1 MKNAL
6 VETLQSYIESP
17 SGALVLEDLRIGRI
31 RIGKL
36 VVASREAAYNAQ
48 DLITTACNKMARV
61 RSGSM
66 APATTIHCL
75 SAARR
80 A

>member
-1 MKNAL
+1 M
-6 VETLQSYIESP
+6 
-17 SGALVLEDLRIGRI
+17 LEDLRIGRI

-61 RSGSM
+61 RSGKAWNPLPRSIACRQPG
-66 APATTIHCL
+66 APAVH
-75 SAARR
+75 
-80 A
+80 